1 MTQVTATE
9 LQTKTGFV
17 IDQALREPVQITRNK
32 RAVAVMLSP
41 NEYARLEAIEDAYWG
56 EAAKMAALSGSVEKE
71 EVQKL
76 LERLR

>member
-32 RAVAVMLSP
+32 RAVAVMLSQ
-41 NEYARLEAIEDAYWG
+41 NEYARFQALEDAYWG